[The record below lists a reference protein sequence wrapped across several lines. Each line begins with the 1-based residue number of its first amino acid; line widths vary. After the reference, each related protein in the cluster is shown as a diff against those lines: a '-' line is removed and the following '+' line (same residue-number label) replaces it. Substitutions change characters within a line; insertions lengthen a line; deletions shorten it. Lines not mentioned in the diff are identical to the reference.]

1 MRLVIGT
8 LKIDMHT
15 SRGRGEAAAHV
26 GNDPTGLM
34 LEGSS
39 YLHAQS
45 RKRWSKNFSSKAE
58 LLKSSSQ
65 PRARP
70 SEEGTGPVGLIRF
83 HWKMKMITL
92 TMNSIMSD
100 LLKVN

>member
-1 MRLVIGT
+1 MR
-8 LKIDMHT
+8 T
-15 SRGRGEAAAHV
+15 SKGRGEAAAQM

-34 LEGSS
+34 LAGPS

-45 RKRWSKNFSSKAE
+45 RKRWSKNFISKAE

-65 PRARP
+65 RRARP
-70 SEEGTGPVGLIRF
+70 SEEGEGPVGLISF
-83 HWKMKMITL
+83 HHWKMKMITL

-100 LLKVN
+100 LLKRN